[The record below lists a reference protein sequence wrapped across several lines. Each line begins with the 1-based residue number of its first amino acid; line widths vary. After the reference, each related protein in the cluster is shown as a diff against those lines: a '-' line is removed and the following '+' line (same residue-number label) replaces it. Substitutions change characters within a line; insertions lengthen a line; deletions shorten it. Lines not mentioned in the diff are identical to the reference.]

1 MIHGNTHR
9 KLFLC
14 DQFNATLTHEGETM
28 FRLVIDGLQVFRGSS
43 ADCISRAFDEVTTAK
58 NLGIDVAT
66 QVQQLR
72 FGKWVN
78 TYVVRIQAGE
88 LSAVCS

>member
-1 MIHGNTHR
+1 
-9 KLFLC
+9 
-14 DQFNATLTHEGETM
+14 M

-43 ADCISRAFDEVTTAK
+43 ADCISRAFDEATTAK
-58 NLGIDVAT
+58 NLGINVAI
-66 QVQQLR
+66 QVQQLG
-72 FGKWVN
+72 FGKWIN